1 MKYAAFALLVSTL
14 AFGPRLEAQTHC
26 PAQTC
31 QALIMPIAEAAH
43 LPLEG
48 WLYPVGQ
55 TQTVTV
61 VEAPRFGTWNAAQET
76 YSPTATFRSA
86 GIDRMVLQLAGE
98 PGPRTVVF
106 SAAQPQVISAS
117 RNIAVRVF
125 QPGEIETLGGPEDPN
140 TGGTSGMAGGVAVNP
155 SQPGGGN
162 GTSLPAEGFRSTL
175 FNLGT
180 FARIDLVMSP
190 MAGSVYYEVVVT
202 NPGLG
207 CLNCALAPLDQPSGE
222 QFLYLELGPD
232 VWDLPVADRM
242 RLTFKVLQNDVV
254 LSEATLG
261 GLDWV
266 DLGGNFNVTAG
277 MIGGDPMPLQP
288 QISYLTASRLIPG
301 GDDLFAVAS
310 AENFPDGSRA
320 SYWGQQGTVTTT
332 QTGAADWMAEVD
344 LEGMVTSSKSLLL
357 DGRPAGAARFRA
369 LFDLDLADLDLADND
384 SLVVLT
390 GQGNYLNGTGKSFDL
405 FLRKQNGSLWL
416 RSRMITA
423 AGVTVSGPLVPLGSG
438 ENSVAVH
445 YVAGAGTGTLT
456 LVIGSAVVS
465 VQTGVNNAGRVVESA
480 NIGVA
485 SPVLAAGTKVQR
497 LRFDNVTTL
506 AQH

>member
-1 MKYAAFALLVSTL
+1 MKYVAFTFLVSALTL
-14 AFGPRLEAQTHC
+14 GPRLEAQTHC

-31 QALIMPIAEAAH
+31 QALIMPIAQAAH

-106 SAAQPQVISAS
+106 SAAQPQVIGTS
-117 RNIAVRVF
+117 RNVAVRALN
-125 QPGEIETLGGPEDPN
+125 PGEIETLGGPEDPN
-140 TGGTSGMAGGVAVNP
+140 TGGTSGIGGGVAVNP
-155 SQPGGGN
+155 NPPGGG
-162 GTSLPAEGFRSTL
+162 GTLPAEGFRSTL
-175 FNLGT
+175 FTLGT
-180 FARIDLVMSP
+180 FARIDMVMPPATSYI
-190 MAGSVYYEVVVT
+190 YYEAVVT
-202 NPGLG
+202 NSALG
-207 CLNCALAPLDQPSGE
+207 CSNCVLPLDRNPGE
-222 QFLYLELGPD
+222 HFLSLELGPD
-232 VWDLPVADRM
+232 VWALPGVDRF
-242 RLTFKVLQNDVV
+242 RLTFKVLQNGV
-254 LSEATLG
+254 LLRQATLG
-261 GLDWV
+261 GLHSV
-266 DLGGNFNVTAG
+266 DLGGAFDVQAG
-277 MIGGDPMPLQP
+277 LIGGDPMPLQP

-301 GDDLFAVAS
+301 GDDLLAVAS
-310 AENFPDGSRA
+310 AENFPDGARA

-332 QTGAADWMAEVD
+332 QTSAADWMAEID
-344 LEGMVTSSKSLLL
+344 LEGMGPSSKSLLL
-357 DGRPAGAARFRA
+357 DGRPAGAERFRA
-369 LFDLDLADLDLADND
+369 LFDLDLTDLDLADND
-384 SLVVLT
+384 SLVMLT

-423 AGVTVSGPLVPLGSG
+423 AGVTVSGPLVPLSSG
-438 ENSVAVH
+438 KNSVAVH
-445 YVAGAGTGTLT
+445 FGAGSGTGTLT

-465 VQTGVNNAGRVVESA
+465 VQTGVDNAGRVVESA

-485 SPVLAAGTKVQR
+485 SPALAASTKVQQ
-497 LRFDNVTTL
+497 LRFDNVTAL
-506 AQH
+506 AKH

>member
-1 MKYAAFALLVSTL
+1 MKYVAFTLLVSAL
-14 AFGPRLEAQTHC
+14 VLGPRLEAQTHC

-31 QALIMPIAEAAH
+31 QALIMPIAQAAH

-106 SAAQPQVISAS
+106 SAAQPQVLSTS
-117 RNIAVRVF
+117 RNVAVRVL

-140 TGGTSGMAGGVAVNP
+140 TGGTSGIGGGVAVNP
-155 SQPGGGN
+155 SQPGGG
-162 GTSLPAEGFRSTL
+162 GSMPPAEGLRSTL
-175 FNLGT
+175 FTLGT
-180 FARIDLVMSP
+180 FARIDMVTPPAASY
-190 MAGSVYYEVVVT
+190 VYYEAVVT
-202 NPGLG
+202 NPDLG
-207 CLNCALAPLDQPSGE
+207 CPNCALAPLNLVAGE
-222 QFLYLELGPD
+222 HFLSLELGPD
-232 VWDLPVADRM
+232 VGELPVADRF
-242 RLTFKVLQNDVV
+242 RLTFKVLQDGVI
-254 LSEATLG
+254 LSQATLG
-261 GLDWV
+261 DLDWV
-266 DLGGNFNVTAG
+266 DLGGAFDVNAG
-277 MIGGDPMPLQP
+277 LIGGDPMPLQP
-288 QISYLTASRLIPG
+288 QISYLNTSRLIPG
-301 GDDLFAVAS
+301 GDDLLAVAS

-332 QTGAADWMAEVD
+332 QVGAANWMAEVD
-344 LEGMVTSSKSLLL
+344 LEGMGPSSKSLLL
-357 DGRPAGAARFRA
+357 DGRPAGAERFRA

-390 GQGNYLNGTGKSFDL
+390 GQGNYLNGTGRSFDL
-405 FLRKQNGSLWL
+405 FLRKQGGSLWL
-416 RSRMITA
+416 RSRMITV
-423 AGVTVSGPLVPLGSG
+423 AGTTVSGPLVPLGSG
-438 ENSVAVH
+438 KNSIAVH
-445 YVAGAGTGTLT
+445 YVAGSGDGSLT
-456 LVIGSAVVS
+456 LVVGGAVVS

-506 AQH
+506 AKH